1 MRNLDPQAPV
11 AEMEVGG
18 ATVQVQLV
26 EEEGEPLPRHNW
38 DQAVSPPNE
47 YMLYFY
53 IDGVLV
59 ACTGAGNWNE
69 GRTVMEMD
77 PGEIRAAYR
86 QVTAR

>member
-1 MRNLDPQAPV
+1 VD
-11 AEMEVGG
+11 G

-26 EEEGEPLPRHNW
+26 EQEGEPIPRHNW

-53 IDGVLV
+53 IACVPV
-59 ACTGAGNWNE
+59 ACTDAGNWNE

-77 PGEIRAAYR
+77 QGEILAAYR